1 MAITELSYLKVED
14 IEAKAAELADR
25 HGMVE
30 IPIDVVALAVHEGL
44 SVNLARFEDETISG
58 QIIRDE
64 HGKTS
69 IYVRKT
75 DPTNRIRFT
84 VAHELGHHLLGHL
97 DDREEIVD
105 KDSTLYRQPSNPGEI
120 SDPRHR
126 AEIQAN
132 LFAAG
137 LLMPRESVKQAWQA
151 RRSVQDLARMFRV
164 SQQAMQI
171 RINQLDL
178 W

>member
-137 LLMPRESVKQAWQA
+137 LLMPREAVIRAWQA
-151 RRSVQDLARMFRV
+151 RRSLKELARMFRV
-164 SQQAMQI
+164 SEQAMQI
-171 RINQLDL
+171 RINQLEL

>member
-1 MAITELSYLKVED
+1 LPYLEVEA
-14 IEAKAAELADR
+14 IEAHASELVQR

-44 SVNLARFEDETISG
+44 SVNLARFDDETIAG
-58 QIIRDE
+58 QIIRGED
-64 HGKTS
+64 GKTS
-69 IYVRKT
+69 IYARKT

-84 VAHELGHHLLGHL
+84 VAHELGHHVLGHL
-97 DDREEIVD
+97 ERRPAIVD
-105 KDSTLYRQPSNPGEI
+105 KESMLYRQLSNPGETT
-120 SDPRHR
+120 DPVRR
-126 AEIQAN
+126 EEFQAN